1 MKNVSRFLKTTAV
14 LSLTAVMAFT
24 PVGGTAIDAYAKTYT
39 GSNEDSQDY
48 SWNWS
53 DVINSYLLITENGLV
68 RVQAGAINGKLLVE
82 NYNDNYKV
90 ESTTSVSLELPL
102 FGSVATDGENYYVL
116 TGKKNTECSDS
127 AEVYRITKYNS
138 EWKKL
143 GSDSLYGANTTVPF
157 EAGSAR
163 MVVDGDD
170 LYVRTCHKMYSGH
183 QANVT
188 MKFDTNSM
196 KISKSYTEV
205 AFSPTGYV
213 SHSFNQFLG
222 IDGDS
227 FIGIDHGDAYE
238 RAICLNKCKSDF
250 DAVNDGYFWYDSDY
264 GTYVSLM
271 DISGNVGDNYT
282 GVEIGGFGIS
292 KSTYIVAGN
301 KVDDFN
307 DKKSASNVFV
317 TYVDKDLQ
325 SKPTVVK
332 LTNYKKSDT
341 NVSTPQMV
349 QISSDRFIVLWE
361 SSGIVNYVLIDGK
374 GNKKTKIY
382 QMKGSLSDC
391 QPIVYNGYVTWY
403 TWKDSLV
410 VFNRIETAHVSKT
423 SSKVA
428 QGVESLQDFSNI
440 TKFDEGTYTTIGSYY
455 KNGKLAALETKI
467 YDDSYNIIQKV
478 KYSIS
483 ASNLKVTK
491 VETSGESVTI
501 PKTVTYGSEKY
512 KVTEI
517 EGSVFKGTCSKLKT
531 ITLPGTIT
539 KVSSTAFT
547 GLRKAMKINI
557 KSNKTNY
564 SRIKKLLDK
573 TNLSDKATIKNVST
587 SSF

>member
-1 MKNVSRFLKTTAV
+1 MKNISRFLKTTAV

-48 SWNWS
+48 YWNWS
-53 DVINSYLLITENGLV
+53 DVINSYLLKTKNGLV

-157 EAGSAR
+157 DAGSAR
-163 MVVDGDD
+163 MVVDGDN

-250 DAVNDGYFWYDSDY
+250 DAVNDGYFWFDSDY

-271 DISGNVGDNYT
+271 DIPGNVGDNYT

-307 DKKSASNVFV
+307 DKKSVSNVFV

-410 VFNRIETAHVSKT
+410 VFNRIEAAHVSKT

-440 TKFDEGTYTTIGSYY
+440 TVFDEGTYTTIGSYY

-483 ASNLKVTK
+483 GSNLKVTK

-564 SRIKKLLDK
+564 SRIKKLLNK

>member
-1 MKNVSRFLKTTAV
+1 MKNESRFLKTTAV

-48 SWNWS
+48 YWNWS
-53 DVINSYLLITENGLV
+53 EVINSYLLITENGLV

-250 DAVNDGYFWYDSDY
+250 DAVNDGYFWFDSDY

-271 DISGNVGDNYT
+271 DIPGNVGDNYT

-307 DKKSASNVFV
+307 DKKSARNVFV

-403 TWKDSLV
+403 TWKDSVV

-423 SSKVA
+423 SAKIA
-428 QGVESLQDFSNI
+428 QGVETLQDFSNI
-440 TKFDEGTYTTIGSYY
+440 TRFDEGTYTTIDSYY

-483 ASNLKVTK
+483 GSNLKVTK
-491 VETSGESVTI
+491 VETSKASVTI
-501 PKTVTYGSEKY
+501 PKTVTYGSKKY
-512 KVTEI
+512 KVTQIGENA
-517 EGSVFKGTCSKLKT
+517 FKGTCSKLKT
-531 ITLPGTIT
+531 ITVPGTIT
-539 KVSSTAFT
+539 NISSKAFT
-547 GLRKAMKINI
+547 GLRKAMKLNI
-557 KSNKTNY
+557 KSNKANY
-564 SRIKKLLDK
+564 SKIKKLLDK

-587 SSF
+587 SSL

>member
-1 MKNVSRFLKTTAV
+1 
-14 LSLTAVMAFT
+14 
-24 PVGGTAIDAYAKTYT
+24 
-39 GSNEDSQDY
+39 
-48 SWNWS
+48 
-53 DVINSYLLITENGLV
+53 
-68 RVQAGAINGKLLVE
+68 
-82 NYNDNYKV
+82 
-90 ESTTSVSLELPL
+90 
-102 FGSVATDGENYYVL
+102 
-116 TGKKNTECSDS
+116 
-127 AEVYRITKYNS
+127 
-138 EWKKL
+138 
-143 GSDSLYGANTTVPF
+143 
-157 EAGSAR
+157 
-163 MVVDGDD
+163 
-170 LYVRTCHKMYSGH
+170 
-183 QANVT
+183 
-188 MKFDTNSM
+188 
-196 KISKSYTEV
+196 
-205 AFSPTGYV
+205 
-213 SHSFNQFLG
+213 
-222 IDGDS
+222 
-227 FIGIDHGDAYE
+227 
-238 RAICLNKCKSDF
+238 
-250 DAVNDGYFWYDSDY
+250 
-264 GTYVSLM
+264 
-271 DISGNVGDNYT
+271 
-282 GVEIGGFGIS
+282 
-292 KSTYIVAGN
+292 
-301 KVDDFN
+301 
-307 DKKSASNVFV
+307 
-317 TYVDKDLQ
+317 
-325 SKPTVVK
+325 
-332 LTNYKKSDT
+332 
-341 NVSTPQMV
+341 MV

-410 VFNRIETAHVSKT
+410 VFNRIEAAHVSKT

-440 TKFDEGTYTTIGSYY
+440 TGFDEGTYTTIGSYY

-483 ASNLKVTK
+483 GSNLKVTK

>member
-1 MKNVSRFLKTTAV
+1 
-14 LSLTAVMAFT
+14 
-24 PVGGTAIDAYAKTYT
+24 
-39 GSNEDSQDY
+39 
-48 SWNWS
+48 
-53 DVINSYLLITENGLV
+53 
-68 RVQAGAINGKLLVE
+68 
-82 NYNDNYKV
+82 
-90 ESTTSVSLELPL
+90 
-102 FGSVATDGENYYVL
+102 
-116 TGKKNTECSDS
+116 
-127 AEVYRITKYNS
+127 
-138 EWKKL
+138 
-143 GSDSLYGANTTVPF
+143 
-157 EAGSAR
+157 
-163 MVVDGDD
+163 
-170 LYVRTCHKMYSGH
+170 MYSGH

-188 MKFDTNSM
+188 IKFDTNSM

-250 DAVNDGYFWYDSDY
+250 DAVSDGYFWFDSDY

-271 DISGNVGDNYT
+271 DIPGNVGDNYT

-307 DKKSASNVFV
+307 DKKSVSNVFV

-410 VFNRIETAHVSKT
+410 VFNRIEAAHVSKT

-440 TKFDEGTYTTIGSYY
+440 TRFDEGTYTTIGSYY

-483 ASNLKVTK
+483 GSNLKVTK

>member
-1 MKNVSRFLKTTAV
+1 MKNISRFLKTTAV
-14 LSLTAVMAFT
+14 LSLAAVMAFT

-53 DVINSYLLITENGLV
+53 DVINSYLLETKNGLV

-82 NYNDNYKV
+82 NYNDNYEV
-90 ESTTSVSLELPL
+90 ESTASVSLELPL

-157 EAGSAR
+157 DAGSAR

-188 MKFDTNSM
+188 IKFDTNSM

-250 DAVNDGYFWYDSDY
+250 DAVNDGYFWFDSDY

-271 DISGNVGDNYT
+271 DIPGNVGDNYT

-307 DKKSASNVFV
+307 DKKSVSNVFV

-410 VFNRIETAHVSKT
+410 VFNRIEAAHVSKT

-440 TKFDEGTYTTIGSYY
+440 TGFDEGTYTTIGSYY

-483 ASNLKVTK
+483 GSNLKVTK

>member
-1 MKNVSRFLKTTAV
+1 MKNISRFLKTTAV

-53 DVINSYLLITENGLV
+53 DVINSYLLKTKNGLV

-82 NYNDNYKV
+82 NYNDNYEV
-90 ESTTSVSLELPL
+90 ESTASVSLELPL

-157 EAGSAR
+157 DAGSAR

-188 MKFDTNSM
+188 IKFDTNSM

-250 DAVNDGYFWYDSDY
+250 DAVNDGYFWFDSDY

-271 DISGNVGDNYT
+271 DIPGNVGDNYT

-307 DKKSASNVFV
+307 DKKSVSNVFV

-410 VFNRIETAHVSKT
+410 VFNRIEAAHVSKT

-440 TKFDEGTYTTIGSYY
+440 TRFDEGTYTTIGSYY

-483 ASNLKVTK
+483 GSNLKVTK

>member
-1 MKNVSRFLKTTAV
+1 MKNISRFLKTTAV

-53 DVINSYLLITENGLV
+53 DVINSYLLETKNGLV

-157 EAGSAR
+157 DAGSAR

-250 DAVNDGYFWYDSDY
+250 DAVNDGYFWFDSDY

-271 DISGNVGDNYT
+271 DIPGNVGDNYT

-307 DKKSASNVFV
+307 DKK
-317 TYVDKDLQ
+317 KG
-325 SKPTVVK
+325 KGITVV
-332 LTNYKKSDT
+332 
-341 NVSTPQMV
+341 
-349 QISSDRFIVLWE
+349 
-361 SSGIVNYVLIDGK
+361 
-374 GNKKTKIY
+374 
-382 QMKGSLSDC
+382 
-391 QPIVYNGYVTWY
+391 
-403 TWKDSLV
+403 
-410 VFNRIETAHVSKT
+410 
-423 SSKVA
+423 
-428 QGVESLQDFSNI
+428 
-440 TKFDEGTYTTIGSYY
+440 
-455 KNGKLAALETKI
+455 
-467 YDDSYNIIQKV
+467 
-478 KYSIS
+478 
-483 ASNLKVTK
+483 
-491 VETSGESVTI
+491 
-501 PKTVTYGSEKY
+501 
-512 KVTEI
+512 
-517 EGSVFKGTCSKLKT
+517 
-531 ITLPGTIT
+531 
-539 KVSSTAFT
+539 
-547 GLRKAMKINI
+547 
-557 KSNKTNY
+557 
-564 SRIKKLLDK
+564 
-573 TNLSDKATIKNVST
+573 
-587 SSF
+587 

>member
-48 SWNWS
+48 YWNWS
-53 DVINSYLLITENGLV
+53 DVINSYLLETKNGLV

-157 EAGSAR
+157 DAGSAR

-250 DAVNDGYFWYDSDY
+250 DAVNDGYFWFDSDY

-271 DISGNVGDNYT
+271 DIPGNVGDNYT

-307 DKKSASNVFV
+307 DKKSVSNVFV

-410 VFNRIETAHVSKT
+410 VFNRIEAAHVSKT

-483 ASNLKVTK
+483 GSNLKVTK

>member
-53 DVINSYLLITENGLV
+53 DVINSYLLKTKNGLV

-138 EWKKL
+138 EWKKV

-157 EAGSAR
+157 DAGSAR

-250 DAVNDGYFWYDSDY
+250 DAVNDGYFWFDSDY

-271 DISGNVGDNYT
+271 DIPGNVGDNYT

-307 DKKSASNVFV
+307 DKKSVSNVFV

-410 VFNRIETAHVSKT
+410 VFNRIEAAHVSKT

-483 ASNLKVTK
+483 GSNLIVTK